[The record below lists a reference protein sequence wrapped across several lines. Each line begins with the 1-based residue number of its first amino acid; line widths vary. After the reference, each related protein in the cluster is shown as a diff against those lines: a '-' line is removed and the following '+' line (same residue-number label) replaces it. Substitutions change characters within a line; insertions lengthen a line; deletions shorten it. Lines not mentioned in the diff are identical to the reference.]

1 VKILVAAASYAS
13 NISGI
18 QRHACNVVRCL
29 LQRQEVSFVHLVI
42 APWQRKLVQAAG
54 IQPDPR
60 LAIHI
65 ADMNPSSLSRNV
77 WHYSKLPEL
86 AAQLKVDL
94 VHLTYPVPVH
104 AAAFTC
110 PTVVTLHD
118 MYPYEIPMNFGF
130 PKFIFNR
137 LILNQCLRNV
147 DAIACVSDVTRLRL
161 EQYSPTAVWQKGI
174 RIYNCVE
181 AQPDCAMQ
189 SPIPDWQG
197 EPFLLC
203 VAQHR
208 HNKNISLLIRSFD
221 RLLRSGDVSLN
232 MKLVIVGI
240 AAQET
245 RNIHN
250 LVSTLGLGGSICF
263 LEGLPEPELQWCYT
277 QCEAM
282 VAPSLTEGF
291 GLPVAEG
298 LLAGTRIVCSD
309 IPAHREVGDGQCR
322 FVPLGQDAEKTLAEA
337 IVEVLKDPKRQPAV
351 LPQFS
356 APILAEQYISLY
368 RWLITSATPLEHA
381 KASASTKVGDL
392 GKAVSMKVKDRVSA
406 LRCGEEEHERI

>member
-277 QCEAM
+277 QCAAM

-337 IVEVLKDPKRQPAV
+337 IVEVLKEPRRQPAV

-406 LRCGEEEHERI
+406 LRSGEEEHERI